1 MDENGRKGRQRRQTD
16 PAVHPLATTTFTMF
30 DMPPDPTD
38 GRFGTDPPDTAPLVT
53 PDTAFAALTDS
64 RRRTVLA
71 ALREHGD
78 DPVGVETLA
87 DRVVSREA
95 PSTSTRRHVHMS
107 VVNVALPK
115 LHDWGLVEYDSAR
128 KTVRYVASP
137 LVEGLLAQITGRD
150 DR

>member
-1 MDENGRKGRQRRQTD
+1 
-16 PAVHPLATTTFTMF
+16 LATTTFTMS
-30 DMPPDPTD
+30 DMPSDSTD
-38 GRFGTDPPDTAPLVT
+38 SRFGTDPPDTAPSVT
-53 PDTAFAALTDS
+53 PDTAFAALADS

-78 DPVGVETLA
+78 DPVGVETLV

-95 PSTSTRRHVHMS
+95 PSTSTRRHVHTS

-115 LHDWGLVEYDSAR
+115 LHDWGLVEYDSVQQ
-128 KTVRYVASP
+128 TVRYDPAP
-137 LVEGLLAQITGRD
+137 LVEGLLAATEND